1 MPHARGSFARGDDM
15 TDSAEE
21 TGDRNGG
28 WRMPDPAKLWDSL
41 GGSIDAFVTVIDP
54 ECRVR
59 AINQVSDGFD
69 AAAVIGRSAF
79 DFIHPDDVD
88 RVRAEYAKMFATA
101 TGVAID
107 MRVVDD
113 RGGTVPYSV
122 RAAPVMEAGRVVA
135 AVLTSHDQR
144 AMVASEASLQSERTV
159 LRGLLDTLER
169 ERRLISCEIHDGLAQ
184 YVTSAA
190 MLIDACTHALDS
202 GDRGEGTLRRDLA
215 EARRGVGAAI
225 DEARRLING
234 LRPPMLDELGILAAV
249 ESLVIEGA
257 GSGREIE
264 YRHPGTLPPIAADL
278 ATAIFRIVQE
288 SLSNVRKHA
297 RRAKVTV
304 TLAPVGAERKAL
316 SVEIVD
322 DGVGFDPAAVAAGA
336 FGLEGIRRRAR
347 HFGTEASIESTPG
360 KGTRIAVVFP
370 LGGPPG

>member
-1 MPHARGSFARGDDM
+1 MTQDGTDFVLGGDM
-15 TDSAEE
+15 TDIAAES
-21 TGDRNGG
+21 DREAG

-59 AINQVSDGFD
+59 AVNHVADGFD
-69 AAAVIGRSAF
+69 AAAVLGRSAF
-79 DFIHPDDVD
+79 DFIHPDDRE
-88 RVRAEYAKMFATA
+88 RVRAEYARMFATGSA
-101 TGVAID
+101 IAID

-122 RAAPVMEAGRVVA
+122 RAAPVIEGGRAVA
-135 AVLTSHDQR
+135 AVVTSHDQR
-144 AMVASEASLQSERTV
+144 ALLASEASLQAERTA
-159 LRGLLDTLER
+159 LRGLLETLER

-202 GDRGEGTLRRDLA
+202 GEPGAGALRRDLA

-249 ESLVIEGA
+249 ESLVMEGA
-257 GSGREIE
+257 GAWSEIE
-264 YRHPGTLPPIAADL
+264 YRRPESFPPIGTDL

-288 SLSNVRKHA
+288 SLSNVRKHS
-297 RRAKVTV
+297 RGAKVTV
-304 TLAPVGAERKAL
+304 TLAPVGPEERTV
-316 SVEIVD
+316 SVEVVD
-322 DGVGFDPAAVAAGA
+322 DGVGFDPASVAAGG

-347 HFGTEASIESTPG
+347 HFGAEACIESAPG

-370 LGGPPG
+370 VAEATG